1 MKKVSLPKRGDV
13 YWVNLDPTIGTEINK
28 KRPAV
33 IVSNDTGNEYSNR
46 VIVAPITSQAS
57 KIFPFDVAINVK
69 NKTGKALI
77 DQIRSI
83 DKIRLDNKIDHLDS
97 ATIQEI
103 DIALKKVLALK

>member
-1 MKKVSLPKRGDV
+1 MKKVMPLRRGDV
-13 YWVNLDPTIGTEINK
+13 YWVNLDPTVGTEINK

-46 VIVAPITSQAS
+46 VIVAPITSKAS
-57 KIFPFDVAINVK
+57 RIFPFEVLVTVK
-69 NKTGKALI
+69 DKTGKALL

-83 DKIRLDNKIDHLDS
+83 DKVRLDSKIDHLDS
-97 ATIQEI
+97 VTMLEI